1 MQIGVF
7 LQPSTLDE
15 FVAGVRLAHQHG
27 IRSVWISQVFGIDA
41 MMACA
46 IAGREVPDIRFGTG
60 VVPTYPRHPLV
71 MGSMARTTQ
80 QATGGRFT
88 LGIGL
93 SHEIVITSMLGMD
106 WSRPVRHLREYLDI
120 LVPLAAGEPA
130 DAAGEMYTLHGA
142 LDVACDPV
150 PVVVAALGT
159 QLLTMAGR
167 RTDGTVT
174 WMTGHRTIAEHVAP
188 TIGAAASG
196 AGRSAPQIIQALP
209 TCVTDDEAGTR
220 GRLGAQFDM
229 YGYLPSYRAML
240 DREGVAGPADV
251 AVVGTEAQVRDSI
264 EAAFE
269 AGTTEFVAAITP
281 GDSRT
286 LDLIASL
293 A

>member
-1 MQIGVF
+1 MHIGVF
-7 LQPSTLDE
+7 LQPSTIDE
-15 FVAGVRLAHQHG
+15 FITGVRAAHDRG
-27 IRSVWISQVFGIDA
+27 IRSVWTSQIFGIDA

-46 IAGREVPDIRFGTG
+46 IAGREVPDMSFGTG
-60 VVPTYPRHPLV
+60 VVPTYPRHPMV
-71 MGSMARTTQ
+71 MGSMARTVQ

-93 SHEIVITSMLGMD
+93 SHEIVIKDMLGMD

-120 LVPLAAGEPA
+120 LLPLAHGEPA

-142 LDVACDPV
+142 LDIECDPV
-150 PVVVAALGT
+150 PVVVAALGP

-174 WMTGHRTIAEHVAP
+174 WMTGTRTIAEHIAP
-188 TIGAAASG
+188 TIGAVAAE
-196 AGRSAPQIIQALP
+196 AGRPAPRIVQALP
-209 TCVTDDEAGTR
+209 TCVTDDEAGVR
-220 GRLGAQFDM
+220 AVVGAQFEM

-240 DREGVAGPADV
+240 DREGAAGPGDV
-251 AVVGTEAQVRDSI
+251 AVIGTEAEVRGAI

-269 AGTTEFVAAITP
+269 AGTTEYVAAVSPT
-281 GDSRT
+281 DTRT
-286 LDLIASL
+286 LDLVGSL